1 MTQQI
6 LNVLS
11 DDTIT
16 YLISHEEV
24 VSAKARIE
32 ANPDSRASERFTV
45 PLTPA
50 LRSELLTNM
59 GLELSNVTTIP
70 MRWIKG
76 DSPSHYDNGATTF
89 THTYLVYLN
98 DSNGSLLLDSVTYPI
113 SRGVGYRFS
122 EGLPHETVGTAD
134 DTEPRL
140 LLGPMSETGFAV
152 GDESFGTNLTYP
164 GGTTIY
170 IRQTVVGETI
180 SFSTNLVSWDNLSF
194 PPEVTNSNTA
204 LGLLNIEFVTDIT
217 INNALGGGQN
227 YFICRSESI
236 KFGSMNL
243 KSNGTRPIITI
254 DGVTN
259 YSGLI
264 NNGLIGSNGYN
275 NVYIM
280 NLEIRATGGSTLAN
294 EAGWFGQYYFG
305 KGTTTGSNI
314 VLNCHSTGNTTDY
327 CGGIIGRYAGPLKFT
342 SCSSSGVIG
351 TFGGGIVGADSPSSG
366 SLTCESCWSSGV
378 IGTYGGGIVGQT
390 TGDATIVN
398 CFSTGTI
405 GVNAGGITGRMSG
418 GNHTVS
424 QCYSTGA
431 ISLRGGG
438 IIASDPYV
446 VTVTN
451 CYSLGFIV
459 DGAGGILG
467 TIPIGNN
474 TIKTVTNCYISGA
487 TEGAYGYIVPGYTNV
502 NTNFTVGSG
511 TIYLS
516 SNYSEAVNA
525 TPGWNTTRA
534 NTVLQGV
541 PASANAPIGV
551 KWVYTG
557 TNTAYELYAM
567 GFTPYTR
574 TVVAGSPP
582 AIVQS
587 FSSSV
592 VAGKS
597 TAPALISGRSYSILR
612 VTGGASEIYGT
623 ITITMNATTGSL
635 TTTKNAIPGDY
646 TITIR
651 NNGSYH
657 YTTYTLTVTPYIPY
671 SMFGMFTNNAQVY
684 YKSHS
689 LASGGVGGVRN
700 HRRKA
705 RKT

>member
-152 GDESFGTNLTYP
+152 GVATVSISYP
-164 GGTTIY
+164 GGTTVY
-170 IRQTVVGETI
+170 LRQTAIGQAV
-180 SFSTNLVSWDNLSF
+180 SFSTDQISWSDVISWPCSIVN
-194 PPEVTNSNTA
+194 NNTA
-204 LGLLNIEFVTDIT
+204 LGLLNVEFVSHIT
-217 INNALGGGQN
+217 INMTVGGVNG
-227 YFICRSESI
+227 YFICGSESI
-236 KFGSMNL
+236 QFGSRTL
-243 KSNGTRPIITI
+243 IPDGTRPIITI
-254 DGVTN
+254 AGITD
-259 YSGLI
+259 YLGLFQ
-264 NNGLIGSNGYN
+264 NGTSASNGYN
-275 NVYIM
+275 NIYIM
-280 NLEIRATGGSTLAN
+280 NLEIRSSGVTTLMIGG
-294 EAGWFGQYYFG
+294 GWFGRVHFG
-305 KGTTTGSNI
+305 NGTTSSNTI
-314 VLNCHSTGNTTDY
+314 LLNCHSTGDISIAG
-327 CGGIIGRYAGPLKFT
+327 GGILGQYAGGVKCV
-342 SCSSSGVIG
+342 SCSSSGAIG
-351 TFGGGIVGADSPSSG
+351 DYGGGISGADSLSSG
-366 SLTCESCWSSGV
+366 ALILESCWSSGT
-378 IGTYGGGIVGQT
+378 IGTYGGGITGQST
-390 TGDATIVN
+390 KAATITN
-398 CFSTGTI
+398 CYSTGSMNQ
-405 GVNAGGITGRMSG
+405 NAGGISGRYSG
-418 GNHTVS
+418 SASGHTIS
-424 QCYSTGA
+424 NCYSRGA
-431 ISLRGGG
+431 IGDYGGG
-438 IIASDPYV
+438 IIGSNCGQ
-446 VTVTN
+446 VTITN
-451 CYSLGFIV
+451 CYSVGNIPN
-459 DGAGGILG
+459 DGGGILG
-467 TIPIGNN
+467 NIDGNTTN
-474 TIKTVTNCYISGA
+474 KTVSNCYVTGTTTHSQF
-487 TEGAYGYIVPGYTNV
+487 GYIIPGYNNLTGSIV
-502 NTNFTVGSG
+502 VVSG
-511 TIYLS
+511 TVNLT
-516 SNYSEAVNA
+516 NNAATTGWLNA
-525 TPGWNTTRA
+525 TA

-582 AIVQS
+582 AIVQN